1 MASPNQT
8 IANLTAAAATATA
21 NLTTPALSPSPSPTT
36 AEALASISASAV
48 KLASSQA
55 ALASASAAL
64 TGSHTLTS
72 PPSYKIIGIV
82 LALVSGL
89 FIGSSFVFKKKGL
102 LVSQQK
108 VIQNG
113 GQVGES
119 HAYLKSPMWWAGM
132 SLMIVGEIC
141 NFVAYAF
148 ADAIL
153 VTPMGALSVVI
164 SAVLSSIFLKER
176 LSFFGKVGCF
186 LCVLGATI
194 IAVNGPKDQ
203 AVSTIPEF
211 ERLFLAPG
219 FLVFASI
226 ILVSAVLLI
235 FVAAPRWGKTSML
248 VYITICSVIG
258 GLSVVATQGLG
269 ASIITTFRGESQ
281 FKFWF
286 MYFLIGFV
294 VCTLLTEIN
303 YLNKALELYNTAMV
317 TPTYYVMFTF
327 STLVTS
333 IILFQGLKA
342 PAADIITLVLGF
354 MVICCGITLLQMS
367 KVDPIELTGL
377 DSKSAVFLAADKEV
391 DTESG
396 LGAEEPGVDGLR
408 AFGGVIGSIHRN
420 TLIARLS
427 TASSL
432 AAQSEQNSIR
442 RRRQE
447 SYLTKLRQR
456 NPEIGMVGLKR
467 HSLWDRPVSDE
478 PTEDLSRINSTH
490 GTLSDHGRPL
500 NPSLKHKS
508 SNGAESLVVVASDD
522 RRQSQSSN
530 HLDSLPETLRSEN
543 ISTTATIIHQSTTAN
558 PYGNESESRTIESS
572 SRKVQQHQTT
582 STTGIIGQHL
592 PTLREHPSRSS
603 GEPGS
608 TSNWTTSSIIHSASP
623 SVRARN
629 DSSSLTKTSSS
640 RPPYSGNPS
649 SSTGG
654 TGTGPLPIGYERPNH
669 NTRSSKERHSGKKK
683 KFEEYDHTELQ
694 SLVGPSS
701 ASRSSSISSELSC
714 SSVLDQSFGIVENQ
728 SHSHS
733 ENHTTDDDDDGLTD
747 QIRIVATN
755 QHSSPPP
762 SHLDVVHHYPAS
774 DLDQMRQNSLIHN
787 RTIDDPLNLHQS
799 SLP

>member
-1 MASPNQT
+1 MSTSTALNSTASQT
-8 IANLTAAAATATA
+8 LASLTA
-21 NLTTPALSPSPSPTT
+21 
-36 AEALASISASAV
+36 SASA
-48 KLASSQA
+48 LATSQA
-55 ALASASAAL
+55 AIAKASAAL
-64 TGSHTLTS
+64 TSSEPTS
-72 PPSYKIIGIV
+72 SPAYFKIIGII

-102 LVSQQK
+102 LISQQK
-108 VIQNG
+108 VLEKG
-113 GQVGES
+113 GEAGES

-132 SLMIVGEIC
+132 SLMIIGEIC

-226 ILVSAVLLI
+226 VVVSALGLI
-235 FVAAPRWGKTSML
+235 FVAAPRWGKTNML
-248 VYITICSVIG
+248 VYISICSIIG

-281 FKFWF
+281 FKYWF

-354 MVICCGITLLQMS
+354 LVICCGITLLQMS
-367 KVDPIELTGL
+367 KVDPIEIAGL

-391 DTESG
+391 DSESG

-408 AFGGVIGSIHRN
+408 GFGGVIGSMHRN
-420 TLIARLS
+420 TLIARQS
-427 TASSL
+427 NASSL
-432 AAQSEQNSIR
+432 AALSDQNSFR

-447 SYLTKLRQR
+447 TYLR
-456 NPEIGMVGLKR
+456 NLQERNLEIGMSGLKR

-478 PTEDLSRINSTH
+478 ALQGSSRHHSTH
-490 GTLSDHGRPL
+490 GSISDPDQTLQLQP
-500 NPSLKHKS
+500 
-508 SNGAESLVVVASDD
+508 SNGADIPAPNEELH
-522 RRQSQSSN
+522 SQSSAKIAR
-530 HLDSLPETLRSEN
+530 LPGSTGSEKST
-543 ISTTATIIHQSTTAN
+543 IITHPTTASQYASGPAPRTMEASSKNPQAVTAGPSAVRQSTT
-558 PYGNESESRTIESS
+558 GGGGTH
-572 SRKVQQHQTT
+572 V
-582 STTGIIGQHL
+582 
-592 PTLREHPSRSS
+592 
-603 GEPGS
+603 EPGS
-608 TSNWTTSSIIHSASP
+608 STWTSSPVLQSTSP
-623 SVRARN
+623 PVRARHGTT
-629 DSSSLTKTSSS
+629 DSQQNALNFGRARHGTTDSQQNPL
-640 RPPYSGNPS
+640 SGLVRARHGTTDSQSPLGMLKGGGTQTQNNNVR
-649 SSTGG
+649 SSTMTSG
-654 TGTGPLPIGYERPNH
+654 TSNYERAGHNNNTKSKDRHPIG
-669 NTRSSKERHSGKKK
+669 GKSK
-683 KFEEYDHTELQ
+683 KFQYDQTELQ

-701 ASRSSSISSELSC
+701 ASRASSISSSISF
-714 SSVLDQSFGIVENQ
+714 SSDPDDPDHSFTGVNQPVSIDQS
-728 SHSHS
+728 
-733 ENHTTDDDDDGLTD
+733 TD
-747 QIRIVATN
+747 QIRIVAT
-755 QHSSPPP
+755 HLPALSPSP
-762 SHLDVVHHYPAS
+762 
-774 DLDQMRQNSLIHN
+774 
-787 RTIDDPLNLHQS
+787 
-799 SLP
+799 